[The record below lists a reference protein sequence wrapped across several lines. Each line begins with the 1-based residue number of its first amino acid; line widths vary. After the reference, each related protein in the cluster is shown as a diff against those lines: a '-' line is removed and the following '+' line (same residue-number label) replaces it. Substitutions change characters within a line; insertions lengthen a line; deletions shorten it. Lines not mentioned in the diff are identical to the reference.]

1 MLVKLAFIF
10 LGLLFLVCVWLGR
23 RERVREPLKGEKITV
38 EDVEILL
45 RALNLPLEEFPFF
58 DNSADMTG
66 KKETVKHIELT
77 QQVEREAVED
87 EEAQSEYLTYGQYIE
102 IRERINGAQMNLP
115 DYESKY
121 EEEQEMLKED
131 WYAAYRLMLAY
142 LDTESS
148 IWETTV
154 FVLKLDTETEQ
165 AYTESGGMESPYRY
179 HSSAFEQN
187 VLQQIKAYVKGSEL
201 LTVCEVL
208 PQDHELNNVWIMES
222 TDGLLECFYHQIQF
236 RAKTE
241 NPVERER
248 VADLTF
254 RNGELVAVREKNE
267 KIHGKLLRITQEEV
281 EIEGCGVY
289 PVEDNLEV
297 YKLYGSLMTMTRA
310 DLRIGYADTDFVL
323 HKGKICACLI
333 SEEEAA
339 DRIRVL
345 LKNTAKMSNYHAEA
359 ELVVDGETIQVRAE
373 DMEVGERRIYQ
384 CAALTDKVI
393 LHVEG
398 REEEDQA
405 YRGSIECYR
414 MADGMAL
421 INELPLEEYLYA
433 VVPSEMPALYP
444 LEALKA
450 QAVCARTYA
459 YRNIMHA
466 GLPEI
471 GAHVDDTT
479 SYQVYHNV
487 SENASSTTAVKETN
501 GILLTWQ
508 GEPAQNYY
516 YSTSCGVG
524 TNAAIWKSET
534 AADIPYLQALRLKQ
548 PGDVEGNG
556 GEQERDADKEAAK
569 QDEMITATADAEM
582 SGITSK
588 ATEKT
593 VQTPDDLKDED
604 AFYQFI
610 TSKSETDLEKDEPWY
625 RWSYQ
630 VEQLDV
636 KAMAARIQSCC
647 ASSPQSVLTKMEGD
661 YYVSQPVEE
670 FEEIKSLSIAQRGAG
685 GVAEELLVETDTGS
699 YKIISEYYIRSVLCD
714 GVSKAVKQD
723 DSTTVPRTLLPSGFF
738 VLETGKEEGNVI
750 GYTLTGGGYGH
761 GVGMSQ
767 NGARA
772 LGEEG
777 ASYRMILEY
786 FFQGCE
792 LDEAG
797 QNSA

>member
-1 MLVKLAFIF
+1 MLVKLALIF

-23 RERVREPLKGEKITV
+23 REREMEPLRGEKITV

-58 DNSADMTG
+58 DNSAGMTG
-66 KKETVKHIELT
+66 KKETVKHLELT
-77 QQVEREAVED
+77 QQMEREERREAVED
-87 EEAQSEYLTYGQYIE
+87 EETQSEYLTYGQYIE
-102 IRERINGAQMNLP
+102 IRERIDGAQMNLP

-154 FVLKLDTETEQ
+154 FLLKLDNETGQ

-187 VLQQIKAYVKGSEL
+187 VLQQIRVYVKGSEL

-208 PQDHELNNVWIMES
+208 PQDYELNNVWIMES
-222 TDGLLECFYHQIQF
+222 TDGVLDCFYHQIQF
-236 RAKTE
+236 RAKAE

-254 RNGELVAVREKNE
+254 RDGALVAVREKNE
-267 KIHGKLLRITQEEV
+267 KIHGKLLRMTQEEV

-289 PVEDNLEV
+289 PVEDDLEV

-310 DLRIGYADTDFVL
+310 DLRIGYADTDFIL
-323 HKGKICACLI
+323 YKGKVCACLI

-345 LKNTAKMSNYHAEA
+345 LKNASKKSNYHAEV
-359 ELVVDGETIQVRAE
+359 ELVVDGETIQVRAK
-373 DMEVGERRIYQ
+373 DLQVGERKVYR

-393 LHVEG
+393 LHFEG

-405 YRGSIECYR
+405 YRGAIECYR
-414 MADGMAL
+414 MTDGMVL

-466 GLPEI
+466 GLPEM

-479 SYQVYHNV
+479 SYQVYHSS

-524 TNAAIWKSET
+524 TNAGIWKSET
-534 AADIPYLQALRLKQ
+534 AGDIPYLQAVRLKQ
-548 PGDVEGNG
+548 PED
-556 GEQERDADKEAAK
+556 GETPEA
-569 QDEMITATADAEM
+569 E
-582 SGITSK
+582 
-588 ATEKT
+588 
-593 VQTPDDLKDED
+593 VDDLKDED
-604 AFYQFI
+604 TFYQFI
-610 TSKSETDLEKDEPWY
+610 TSKSETDLEKEEPWY
-625 RWSYQ
+625 RWRYQ

-636 KAMAARIQSCC
+636 KAMAARIQSCY
-647 ASSPQSVLTKMEGD
+647 AVSPQSVLTKTEGD

-670 FEEIKSLSIAQRGAG
+670 FEEIRNLTIAGRGAG

-699 YKIISEYYIRSVLCD
+699 YKIISEYYIRGVLCD
-714 GVSKAVKQD
+714 GVSRAVKQD
-723 DSTTVPRTLLPSGFF
+723 DSTTVPKTLLPSGFF